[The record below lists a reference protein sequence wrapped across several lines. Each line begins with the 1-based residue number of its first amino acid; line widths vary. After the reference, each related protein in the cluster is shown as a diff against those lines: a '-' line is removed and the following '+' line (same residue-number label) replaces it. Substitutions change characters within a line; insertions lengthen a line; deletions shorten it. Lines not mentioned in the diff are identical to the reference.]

1 MDEKLFCDESRTTKP
16 AVLNCPSCKQQE
28 TYELKWLVRKKKK
41 HPLSRSDEHARA
53 RFEKFQSY
61 MLLLDDV
68 VTCRN
73 PRCRRNIE
81 ISGIKTTAYLT
92 D

>member
-28 TYELKWLVRKKKK
+28 TYELKWLVRQKKK
-41 HPLSRSDEHARA
+41 HPPSRGDEHARA

-68 VTCRN
+68 VACRN